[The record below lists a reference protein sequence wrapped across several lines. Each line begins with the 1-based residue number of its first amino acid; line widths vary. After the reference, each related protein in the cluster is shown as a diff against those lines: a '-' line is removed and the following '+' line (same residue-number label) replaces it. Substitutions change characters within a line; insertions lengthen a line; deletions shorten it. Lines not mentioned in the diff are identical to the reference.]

1 MDRLPVF
8 ELIDKTVEILND
20 NRKMLETYADVM
32 QGYFQD
38 ALSEHGESLVNIST
52 RVKGESSLREKIL
65 RKNLYKRYAYP
76 EGIIQNLSD
85 LIGVRIQCRFL
96 EEEQL
101 LFETLRGK
109 FTQVCA
115 DGLYCAPEQANRCAL
130 SCRSR
135 RWCTCSGARW
145 STRSSTRTTAMC

>member
-65 RKNLYKRYAYP
+65 RKNLYKRYACKYGGYRKT
-76 EGIIQNLSD
+76 EGLII
-85 LIGVRIQCRFL
+85 
-96 EEEQL
+96 
-101 LFETLRGK
+101 GK
-109 FTQVCA
+109 VDA
-115 DGLYCAPEQANRCAL
+115 H
-130 SCRSR
+130 
-135 RWCTCSGARW
+135 
-145 STRSSTRTTAMC
+145 